1 MGRRMFND
9 KEIEGF
15 FKDIEL
21 ESEIER
27 NRILSL
33 GLVKIHEN
41 NKEITSIFLDH
52 STGD

>member
-1 MGRRMFND
+1 MARRIFNG

-27 NRILSL
+27 NRILSQ
-33 GLVKIHEN
+33 GVIKIHEN
-41 NKEITSIFLDH
+41 DKKITSIFLGH
-52 STGD
+52 STDE